1 LLHAILRIICLYRAM
16 KIGFAQINAT
26 VGDLSGNCELIID
39 AYKRLAAAGAELVL
53 TPELAITGYPPQDL
67 VFKSRFVPENLA
79 LLEKLHAQVDKA
91 ALLVGFVDRNEG
103 RGKPF
108 RNAAAL
114 LERGKPIRK
123 TYKSLL
129 PTYDVFDEE
138 RYFQPASHVEPFD
151 VQGRTIGVTICEDI
165 WTEHYLPRP
174 LYDCEPVRSLVEQGA
189 EIIVNLS
196 SSPFSLHKPAIRY
209 EMVAGL
215 ARAHQRPIGYC
226 NLVGGNDQLVF
237 DGNSFAVNSAGELI
251 AQLSAFHQDEA
262 VVDIDSAAAI
272 KFHERQRPEQLFGA
286 LSLGL
291 RDYCHKCNFHSAV
304 VGLSGGV
311 DSAVT
316 AVIAS
321 DALGAENVTGV
332 SMPSPYSSR
341 GSIDDAR
348 ALARNLGIN
357 FLEIPIA
364 ETFKVFKGQ
373 FKEILKGLP
382 ENETEENMQPRLR
395 AMTLM
400 ALSNKFG
407 HLVLS
412 TGNKSELAVGYCTI
426 YGDMAGGLAVIS
438 DVPKTMVY
446 ELARWINSDYAART
460 SRKGDPPSLSS
471 GAAGII
477 PRSTIEKPPS
487 AELKPNQKD
496 QDTLPPYEILDQI
509 LQLYVE
515 ENLSARDIIARGFD
529 EETVRWVH
537 RRVDLNEYKREQ
549 APPGLKVTSRAFGI
563 GRKMPIAQKYV
574 D

>member
-1 LLHAILRIICLYRAM
+1 M
-16 KIGFAQINAT
+16 KIGFTQINTT
-26 VGDLSGNCELIID
+26 VGDLSSNCELIIG
-39 AYKRLAAAGAELVL
+39 AYERLAAAGAELVL

-79 LLEKLHAQVDKA
+79 MLEKLHARVGEA

-108 RNAAAL
+108 CNAAAL

-123 TYKSLL
+123 SYKSLL

-138 RYFQPASHVEPFD
+138 RYFQPASRVEPFE
-151 VQGRTIGVTICEDI
+151 VHGKKSGVTSCEDS

-174 LYDCEPVRSLVEQGA
+174 LYDVEPVHSLVNQGA

-215 ARAHQRPIGYC
+215 ARAHRRPICYC

-237 DGNSFAVNSAGELI
+237 DGNSFAVNSAGNLI
-251 AQLSAFHQDEA
+251 AQLAAFREDEKI
-262 VVDIDSAAAI
+262 VDTDSTETIEFREA
-272 KFHERQRPEQLFGA
+272 KTPEELFAA
-286 LSLGL
+286 LSLGV
-291 RDYCHKCNFHSAV
+291 RDYCRKCNFRSAV
-304 VGLSGGV
+304 VGLSGGI

-316 AVIAS
+316 AVIAA

-348 ALARNLGIN
+348 ALARNLGIK

-364 ETFKVFKGQ
+364 ETFKVFKAQ
-373 FKEILKGLP
+373 FKEIFKGLP

-400 ALSNKFG
+400 ALS
-407 HLVLS
+407 
-412 TGNKSELAVGYCTI
+412 
-426 YGDMAGGLAVIS
+426 
-438 DVPKTMVY
+438 
-446 ELARWINSDYAART
+446 
-460 SRKGDPPSLSS
+460 
-471 GAAGII
+471 
-477 PRSTIEKPPS
+477 
-487 AELKPNQKD
+487 
-496 QDTLPPYEILDQI
+496 
-509 LQLYVE
+509 
-515 ENLSARDIIARGFD
+515 
-529 EETVRWVH
+529 
-537 RRVDLNEYKREQ
+537 
-549 APPGLKVTSRAFGI
+549 
-563 GRKMPIAQKYV
+563 
-574 D
+574 

>member
-1 LLHAILRIICLYRAM
+1 M
-16 KIGFAQINAT
+16 KIGFAQIDTT
-26 VGDLSGNCELIID
+26 VGDLSGNCDVIMD
-39 AYKRLAAAGAELVL
+39 AYERLTAAGAELVL
-53 TPELAITGYPPQDL
+53 TPELAISGYPPQDL
-67 VFKSRFVPENLA
+67 VLKSRFVPENLA
-79 LLEKLHAQVDKA
+79 ILAKLHTHVGNA
-91 ALLVGFVDRNEG
+91 ALLVGFVDRNDG

-138 RYFQPASHVEPFD
+138 RYFQPAERVEPFL
-151 VQGRTIGVTICEDI
+151 VHGRKIGVTICEDI

-196 SSPFSLHKPAIRY
+196 SSPFSLHKPAIRF

-215 ARAHQRPIGYC
+215 ARAHQRPICYC

-237 DGNSFAVNSAGELI
+237 DGDSIAVNPAGNLI
-251 AQLSAFHQDEA
+251 AQLAAFHEDER
-262 VVDIDSAAAI
+262 VVDTDSSSVI
-272 KFHERQRPEQLFGA
+272 EFHEGKAPEQIFAA

-291 RDYCHKCNFHSAV
+291 RDYCRKCNFHSTV
-304 VGLSGGV
+304 VGLSGGI

-316 AVIAS
+316 AVIAV
-321 DALGAENVTGV
+321 DGLGAENVTGV

-341 GSIDDAR
+341 GSIEDAR
-348 ALARNLGIN
+348 TLARNLGIKL
-357 FLEIPIA
+357 FEIPITEA
-364 ETFKVFKGQ
+364 FQVFKAQ
-373 FKEILKGLP
+373 FKEVFKGLP

-400 ALSNKFG
+400 ALSNRFG

-412 TGNKSELAVGYCTI
+412 TGNKSELSVGYCTL

-438 DVPKTMVY
+438 DVPKTMIY
-446 ELARWINSDYAART
+446 ELARWINRQ
-460 SRKGDPPSLSS
+460 KE
-471 GAAGII
+471 II
-477 PRSTIEKPPS
+477 PGATIEKPPS

-509 LQLYVE
+509 LRLYVVD
-515 ENLSARDIIARGFD
+515 NLSARDIIGHGFD
-529 EETVRWVH
+529 ENTVRWVQL
-537 RRVDLNEYKREQ
+537 RVDLNEYKREQ
-549 APPGLKVTSRAFGI
+549 AAPGLKVTSRAFGL
-563 GRKMPIAQKYV
+563 GRRMPIAQKYV

>member
-1 LLHAILRIICLYRAM
+1 M
-16 KIGFAQINAT
+16 KIGFAQINPT
-26 VGDLSGNCELIID
+26 VGDLRGNCELIIG
-39 AYKRLAAAGAELVL
+39 AYQRLAAAGAELVL

-67 VFKSRFVPENLA
+67 IFKSRFVPENLA
-79 LLEKLHAQVDKA
+79 VLDKLHARVGNA
-91 ALLVGFVDRNEG
+91 PLLVGFVDRNQG

-108 RNAAAL
+108 HNAAAL

-129 PTYDVFDEE
+129 PTYDVFDED
-138 RYFQPASHVEPFD
+138 RYFEPATRVEPFE
-151 VQGRTIGVTICEDI
+151 VQGKKIGVTICEDI
-165 WTEHYLPRP
+165 WTDEYLPRP
-174 LYDCEPVRSLVEQGA
+174 LYDVEPARSLVEQGA
-189 EIIVNLS
+189 EIILNLS
-196 SSPFSLHKPAIRY
+196 ASPFRLGAPACRL
-209 EMVAGL
+209 EMIAAQ
-215 ARAHQRPIGYC
+215 ARTYHRPICYC
-226 NLVGGNDQLVF
+226 NAVGGNDQLIF
-237 DGNSFAVNSAGELI
+237 DGNSIAVNASGDSI
-251 AQLSAFHQDEA
+251 AQLAAFREDEKI
-262 VVDIDSAAAI
+262 VDTGSIHAI
-272 KFHERQRPEQLFGA
+272 EFREAKTPEQLFAA

-291 RDYCHKCNFHSAV
+291 GDYCRKCNFRSAV
-304 VGLSGGV
+304 LGLSGGV

-316 AVIAS
+316 AVIAV

-348 ALARNLGIN
+348 GLARSLGIK
-357 FLEIPIA
+357 FLEIPIT
-364 ETFKVFKGQ
+364 EGFKIFKGQ
-373 FKEILKGLP
+373 FKEIFKGLP

-407 HLVLS
+407 DLVLS
-412 TGNKSELAVGYCTI
+412 TGNKSELSVGYCTL

-438 DVPKTMVY
+438 DVPKTMIY
-446 ELARWINSDYAART
+446 ELARWMNRN
-460 SRKGDPPSLSS
+460 LEV
-471 GAAGII
+471 I
-477 PRSTIEKPPS
+477 PKSTIEKPPS

-496 QDTLPPYEILDQI
+496 QDTLPPYDVLDEI

-529 EETVRWVH
+529 EKTVRWVQ

-549 APPGLKVTSRAFGI
+549 AAPGLKVTSRAFGM

>member
-1 LLHAILRIICLYRAM
+1 M
-16 KIGFAQINAT
+16 KIGFAQINPT
-26 VGDLSGNCELIID
+26 VGDLRGNCELIISS
-39 AYKRLAAAGAELVL
+39 YERLAAAGAELVL
-53 TPELAITGYPPQDL
+53 TPELSITGYPPQDL

-79 LLEKLHAQVDKA
+79 ALEKLHSCVGKT
-91 ALLVGFVDRNEG
+91 ALVVGFVDRNEG

-114 LERGKPIRK
+114 LEGGKPIRK

-129 PTYDVFDEE
+129 PTYDVFDED
-138 RYFQPASHVEPFD
+138 RYFEPATRVEPFEME
-151 VQGRTIGVTICEDI
+151 GKKIGVTICEDI
-165 WTEHYLPRP
+165 WTDDYLPRP
-174 LYDCEPVRSLVEQGA
+174 LYDVEPVRNLVEQGS

-196 SSPFSLHKPAIRY
+196 ASPFRLRAPACRF
-209 EMVAGL
+209 EMIAAQ
-215 ARAHQRPIGYC
+215 ARMYKRAICYC
-226 NLVGGNDQLVF
+226 NVVGGNDQLVF
-237 DGNSFAVNSAGELI
+237 DGNSIAVNASGNLI
-251 AQLSAFHQDEA
+251 AQLAAFREDEK
-262 VVDIDSAAAI
+262 VVNTDSTDEVE
-272 KFHERQRPEQLFGA
+272 FHEGKMPEELFAA
-286 LSLGL
+286 LSLGV
-291 RDYCHKCNFHSAV
+291 RDYFRKCNFHSAV
-304 VGLSGGV
+304 IGLSGGV

-316 AVIAS
+316 AVIAV

-348 ALARNLGIN
+348 ALAHNLEIG
-357 FLEIPIA
+357 FLEIPITDA
-364 ETFKVFKGQ
+364 FKDFKGQ
-373 FKEILKGLP
+373 FKEIFKKLP

-407 HLVLS
+407 HLLLS
-412 TGNKSELAVGYCTI
+412 TGNKSELAVGYCTL

-446 ELARWINSDYAART
+446 DLARWIN
-460 SRKGDPPSLSS
+460 RKREV
-471 GAAGII
+471 I
-477 PRSTIEKPPS
+477 PRSTIEKAPS

-529 EETVRWVH
+529 EKTVRWVQ

-549 APPGLKVTSRAFGI
+549 SAPGLKVTSRAFGM
-563 GRKMPIAQKYV
+563 GRKMPMAQRYV

>member
-1 LLHAILRIICLYRAM
+1 M
-16 KIGFAQINAT
+16 KIGFAQINPT
-26 VGDLSGNCELIID
+26 VGDLRGNCELIIG
-39 AYKRLAAAGAELVL
+39 AYQRLAAAGAELVM

-67 VFKSRFVPENLA
+67 IFKSRFVPENLA
-79 LLEKLHAQVDKA
+79 VLDKLQARIGNA
-91 ALLVGFVDRNEG
+91 PLLVGFVDRNHG

-108 RNAAAL
+108 HNAAAL

-129 PTYDVFDEE
+129 PTYDVFDED
-138 RYFQPASHVEPFD
+138 RYFEPATRVEPFE
-151 VQGRTIGVTICEDI
+151 VQGKKIGVTICEDI
-165 WTEHYLPRP
+165 WTDEYLPRP
-174 LYDCEPVRSLVEQGA
+174 LYDVEPARSLVEQGA
-189 EIIVNLS
+189 EIILNLS
-196 SSPFSLHKPAIRY
+196 ASPFRLGAPACRL
-209 EMVAGL
+209 EMIAAQ
-215 ARAHQRPIGYC
+215 ARTYHRPICYC
-226 NLVGGNDQLVF
+226 NAVGGNDQLIF
-237 DGNSFAVNSAGELI
+237 DGNSIAVNASGDSI
-251 AQLSAFHQDEA
+251 AQLAAFREDEKI
-262 VVDIDSAAAI
+262 VDTGSIHAI
-272 KFHERQRPEQLFGA
+272 EFREAKTPEQLFAA

-291 RDYCHKCNFHSAV
+291 GDYCRKCNFRSAV
-304 VGLSGGV
+304 LGLSGGV

-316 AVIAS
+316 AVIAVES
-321 DALGAENVTGV
+321 LGAENVTGV

-348 ALARNLGIN
+348 GLARSLGIK
-357 FLEIPIA
+357 FLEIPIT
-364 ETFKVFKGQ
+364 EFKIFKGQ
-373 FKEILKGLP
+373 FKEIFKGLP

-407 HLVLS
+407 DLVLS
-412 TGNKSELAVGYCTI
+412 TGNKSELSVGYCTL

-438 DVPKTMVY
+438 DVPKTMIY
-446 ELARWINSDYAART
+446 ELARWMNRN
-460 SRKGDPPSLSS
+460 LEV
-471 GAAGII
+471 I
-477 PRSTIEKPPS
+477 PKSTIEKPPS

-496 QDTLPPYEILDQI
+496 QDTLPPYDVLDEI

-529 EETVRWVH
+529 EKTVRWVQ

-549 APPGLKVTSRAFGI
+549 AAPGLKVTSRAFGM

>member
-1 LLHAILRIICLYRAM
+1 M
-16 KIGFAQINAT
+16 KIGFAQFNPT
-26 VGDLSGNCELIID
+26 VGDLKGNYERIIS
-39 AYKRLAAAGAELVL
+39 AYRQLTDAGAELVL
-53 TPELAITGYPPQDL
+53 TPELAMTGYPPQDL

-79 LLEKLHAQVDKA
+79 LLEKLHAEVGKS

-108 RNAAAL
+108 HNAAAL
-114 LERGKPIRK
+114 LEHGKPIQK
-123 TYKSLL
+123 AYKCLL
-129 PTYDVFDEE
+129 PTYDVFDED
-138 RYFQPASHVEPFD
+138 RYFEPAHCIEPLTFN
-151 VQGRTIGVTICEDI
+151 GKKIGVTICEDI
-165 WTEHYLPRP
+165 WTDDYLPRA
-174 LYDCEPVRSLVEQGA
+174 LYDVEPMRSLVEQGA
-189 EIIVNLS
+189 EIILNLS
-196 SSPFSLHKPAIRY
+196 ASPFRIGAPACRL
-209 EMVAGL
+209 EMIAAQ
-215 ARAHQRPIGYC
+215 ARAYRRPICYC
-226 NLVGGNDQLVF
+226 NAVGGNDQLIF
-237 DGNSFAVNSAGELI
+237 DGNSIAVNASGDLI
-251 AQLSAFHQDEA
+251 AHLAAFREETKI
-262 VVDIDSAAAI
+262 VDTNSKLAI
-272 KFHERQRPEQLFGA
+272 QFGERETPEELFEA

-291 RDYCHKCNFHSAV
+291 RDYCRKSNFRSAV

-316 AVIAS
+316 AVIAVDS
-321 DALGAENVTGV
+321 LGAKNVAGV

-348 ALARNLGIN
+348 ALARNLGIR
-357 FLEIPIA
+357 FLEIPINDP
-364 ETFKVFKGQ
+364 FKVFKAQ
-373 FKEILKGLP
+373 FKEIFNGLP

-412 TGNKSELAVGYCTI
+412 TGNKSELAVGYCTL

-438 DVPKTMVY
+438 DVPKTMIY
-446 ELARWINSDYAART
+446 PLAHWMNRDHE
-460 SRKGDPPSLSS
+460 
-471 GAAGII
+471 II
-477 PRSTIEKPPS
+477 PKSTIEKPPS

-496 QDTLPPYEILDQI
+496 QDTLPPYDILDQI

-529 EETVRWVH
+529 EKTVRWVQ

-549 APPGLKVTSRAFGI
+549 AAPGLKVTSRAFGM
-563 GRKMPIAQKYV
+563 GRKMPIAQRYV

>member
-1 LLHAILRIICLYRAM
+1 M
-16 KIGFAQINAT
+16 KIGFAQINPT
-26 VGDLSGNCELIID
+26 VGDLSGNCEVIMG
-39 AYKRLAAAGAELVL
+39 AYERLAGAGAELLL

-79 LLEKLHAQVDKA
+79 MLEKLHARIGEA
-91 ALLVGFVDRNEG
+91 ALVVGFVDRNEG

-129 PTYDVFDEE
+129 PTYDVFDED
-138 RYFQPASHVEPFD
+138 RYFQPATSVEPFD
-151 VQGRTIGVTICEDI
+151 VKGHKIGVTICEDI
-165 WTEHYLPRP
+165 WTDDYLPRP
-174 LYDCEPVRSLVEQGA
+174 LYDCEPVRSLVGQGA

-196 SSPFSLHKPAIRY
+196 ASPFRLGAPACRL
-209 EMVAGL
+209 EMIAAQ
-215 ARAHQRPIGYC
+215 ARVYQRPICYC
-226 NLVGGNDQLVF
+226 NAVGGNDQLIF
-237 DGNSFAVNSAGELI
+237 DGNSIAVNASGDLI
-251 AQLSAFHQDEA
+251 AQLAAFREDQR
-262 VVDIDSAAAI
+262 VVDTDSTAKI
-272 KFHERQRPEQLFGA
+272 KLHEGKTPEQLFTA
-286 LSLGL
+286 LSLGV
-291 RDYCHKCNFHSAV
+291 RDYFRKCNFHSAV
-304 VGLSGGV
+304 LGLSGGI

-316 AVIAS
+316 AVIAA

-332 SMPSPYSSR
+332 LMPSPYSSR
-341 GSIDDAR
+341 SSIDDAR
-348 ALARNLGIN
+348 ALAKNLGIQC
-357 FLEIPIA
+357 LQIPITEA
-364 ETFKVFKGQ
+364 FK
-373 FKEILKGLP
+373 ILKAQLKQIFKGLP

-395 AMTLM
+395 AMALM

-412 TGNKSELAVGYCTI
+412 TGNKSELAVGYCTL

-438 DVPKTMVY
+438 DVPKTMIY
-446 ELARWINSDYAART
+446 ELARWINSDYT
-460 SRKGDPPSLSS
+460 SR
-471 GAAGII
+471 AGRERVII
-477 PRSTIEKPPS
+477 PTSTIEKPPS

-515 ENLSARDIIARGFD
+515 ENLSARDVIARGFD
-529 EETVRWVH
+529 EKTVRWVQ

-549 APPGLKVTSRAFGI
+549 AAPGLKVTSRAFGI
-563 GRKMPIAQKYV
+563 GRKMPIAQRYV